1 MTSVGKR
8 SLTLTC
14 DHDGACFHLQT
25 PKNFQRHRSVVRPS
39 CTDLRRRF
47 FSKSKFIQRS
57 GRTKSTGRGRG
68 RWTLATICS
77 AQRYSVHWLGA
88 LRDGRKRPAC
98 VNVTRRTA
106 ARGWI
111 NEGRGGIS
119 VLSVF
124 LSLSLFLRSIGR
136 PRAAEKL
143 MLPDAV
149 LCYALFSI
157 DNPWI

>member
-1 MTSVGKR
+1 MTTMKPVSICR
-8 SLTLTC
+8 
-14 DHDGACFHLQT
+14 
-25 PKNFQRHRSVVRPS
+25 FQKISSATGRPS

-47 FSKSKFIQRS
+47 FRVQVYTTV
-57 GRTKSTGRGRG
+57 RTKSTGRGGR
-68 RWTLATICS
+68 RWTLATKCS

-88 LRDGRKRPAC
+88 LRGGRKRPAC
-98 VNVTRRTA
+98 VNVTRHTA

-111 NEGRGGIS
+111 NEGRGGVY

-136 PRAAEKL
+136 PRAVEKL